1 MDNNNNNESREHYR
15 KRMEERIQRD
25 VNERKRREREEAHN
39 KRENRLRREEEQS
52 SPDYQPPKKHH
63 YRTPNWVRA
72 LIGLLICLVVAG
84 GFYEYQKFTQLPRE
98 CLVLVMV
105 RLVRSCKKVSLFLF
119 LRWEPMLVP

>member
-15 KRMEERIQRD
+15 KRMEERIQRE

-84 GFYEYQKFTQLPRE
+84 GFYEYHKVHEFFHPFSASALPTGIDN
-98 CLVLVMV
+98 
-105 RLVRSCKKVSLFLF
+105 
-119 LRWEPMLVP
+119 PVPSNPLLPEVYPT